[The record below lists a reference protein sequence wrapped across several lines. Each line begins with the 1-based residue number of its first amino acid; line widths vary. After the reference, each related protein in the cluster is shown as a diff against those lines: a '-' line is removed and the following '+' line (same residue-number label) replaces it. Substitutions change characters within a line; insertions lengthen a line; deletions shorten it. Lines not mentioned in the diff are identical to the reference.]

1 MTWSYDDFTKD
12 KLILFYVYELYKQ
25 KHFNCFIV
33 TESSLVEWRGREK
46 ALRVRGNSKTD
57 VIAICKARQWSDQ
70 NHRFSHA

>member
-1 MTWSYDDFTKD
+1 M
-12 KLILFYVYELYKQ
+12 ILLKINSFYFLHLNYINK
-25 KHFNCFIV
+25 KHFHCLIV
-33 TESSLVEWRGREK
+33 TESSLIEWKGREK